1 MERMALAANGNVD
14 GDTKGGAAVGRRR
27 PSLRP
32 VIDRIAAAVT
42 SPLDRAFDQV
52 LERNLDVRSV
62 DHAEEL
68 LSVLGAREKASANVG
83 AWIALAASLRPVLM
97 RIAKGAQRTTRAA
110 RWTGAGRMAA
120 WSVTATIAAS
130 RMVDSSRSG
139 VNELQIMAAYLAS
152 RVREQGQRPSRDAV
166 EQAALA
172 LYTKPGRRIVVGQ
185 PRRKLL
191 SAAARRWVLDAFR
204 PDAEDSR
211 RRRTRARLRAVAEL
225 PDDELRLLYDTIE
238 VIDVGVARSGRRGL
252 RALGR
257 G

>member
-1 MERMALAANGNVD
+1 MTTGVHSLDLPAD
-14 GDTKGGAAVGRRR
+14 GEPETGGRRR

-32 VIDRIAAAVT
+32 VVDRVAAAVT

-52 LERNLDVRSV
+52 FERHLDVRSV

-68 LSVLGAREKASANVG
+68 LSVLGAREKASSNVG
-83 AWIALAASLRPVLM
+83 AWVALAASLRPVLM
-97 RIAKGAQRTTRAA
+97 RVARGARKTTRVA
-110 RWTGAGRMAA
+110 RFSGAGRMAA

-130 RMVDSSRSG
+130 RMVDASRFG
-139 VNELQIMAAYLAS
+139 VSELQIMAAYLSS
-152 RVREQGQRPSRDAV
+152 RVRDQGQRPTQDAV

-172 LYTKPGRRIVVGQ
+172 LYTKPGRRLDLEH

-225 PDDELRLLYDTIE
+225 PEPELRLLYDTAE
-238 VIDVGVARSGRRGL
+238 VIDVGVARPERRGL
-252 RALGR
+252 RALRR